1 MGGSITAELTSA
13 EPTALLR
20 KLMNAGLELRDVG
33 EITGLSVSVTF
44 GRNHLPLLKSI
55 CKADGAKVRVLR
67 SVGFFRLLRRII
79 RRPVLAS
86 GCMVIV
92 ALSLY
97 LPTKVL
103 FIEVD
108 GAGVIPVDQILQKA
122 ESCGIRLGADRS
134 EIRSEKVKN
143 ALLETMPELQWVGIN
158 TYGCRAVIS
167 VRQRTQ
173 VQTEEAPKGISSLVA
188 VRDGV
193 IREMTVL
200 QGVGLCKVGQSV
212 TKDQVL
218 ISGYTDLGI
227 CLRGTQ
233 AQGEVFAE
241 TQRTIRAISP
251 SKVLRRTGI
260 TAQEKKYSL
269 IFGNFRINFFKGS
282 GISDTTCDKMYVYHY
297 MTLPGG
303 FRLPVALAVEESRQY
318 DSEEDT
324 LEKATAAKLLS
335 DRAGAYLQQQ
345 MIAGRVEH
353 RYEIVTVSEG
363 AYYQVGKYACY
374 EMIGT
379 SRPEEDLNTNE
390 INGTNGECGA
400 G

>member
-1 MGGSITAELTSA
+1 
-13 EPTALLR
+13 
-20 KLMNAGLELRDVG
+20 MNAGIELRDIG
-33 EITGLSVSVTF
+33 EINDLSVRFSF

-55 CKADGAKVRVLR
+55 CKADGATVRVLR
-67 SVGFFRLLRRII
+67 SAGLFRLLRRVV
-79 RRPVLAS
+79 RRPVLVL
-86 GCMVIV
+86 GCTVIL

-108 GAGVIPVDQILQKA
+108 GAGVIPGDQILRKA

-173 VQTEEAPKGISSLVA
+173 IQTEESAEGISSVVA

-200 QGVGLCKVGQSV
+200 QGTGLCKVGQSV

-227 CLRGTQ
+227 CLRGTH

-241 TQRTIRAISP
+241 THRTICAISP

-260 TAQEKKYSL
+260 MVREKKYSL

-282 GISDTTCDKMYVYHY
+282 GISDTTCDKMYAYHY

-303 FRLPVALAVEESRQY
+303 FRLPVALVVEESRQY
-318 DSEEDT
+318 DGEDDT
-324 LEKATAAKLLS
+324 LEKVTVAKLLS
-335 DRAGAYLQQQ
+335 DCAGAYLQQQ
-345 MIAGRVEH
+345 MIAGHVEH
-353 RYEIVTVSEG
+353 RYEIVTASEG
-363 AYYQVGKYACY
+363 AYCQVGKYACY